1 MSTQHLS
8 KLSLYSAQLAIV
20 RRVVQSLV
28 LIMGDLVAF
37 FIAAL
42 FANAYTPQQD
52 GSVHF
57 GLMDVFQRQEMI
69 AYGVLV
75 MAWLLWFG
83 LVKQVYTRRKP
94 FWSELWLLVT
104 GIVVFMFASAAAVG
118 LLGNHLD
125 LHWFFRA
132 WLLLILLLVI
142 ARQVSRWLLICLKLW
157 SIPAVIIGYGNN
169 AKEAYLALQ
178 SESGMGFFVEAF
190 VGLQGSDHR
199 RVVEHIKSPVAAIP
213 VVVLDGLS
221 NNVGQ
226 LQGYQCIIAMDANE
240 TRQRDA
246 VIRLL
251 NRNHIK
257 DIHVI
262 PSMRGVPLYGMET
275 YNFFSHEVLL
285 IQLRNNSASLLHKA
299 CKRVFDVVGS
309 VVLLLLLSP
318 LFAVLTYKVA
328 RDGGQPIFGHTRVGR
343 YGKLFQCYKFR
354 SMVVDAQDVLTQLLE
369 TDPVAKAEW
378 EQDFKLKND
387 PRVSRLGEMMRRTSL
402 DELPQLFNV
411 LNGDMSLVGPRP
423 VVPDELARYG
433 DDMDYYLMARP
444 GITGLWQVSGR
455 NDVDYPTRVYL
466 DAWYVK
472 NWSLWS
478 DMAILVKTIS
488 VVFQRKGAY

>member
-328 RDGGQPIFGHTRVGR
+328 RDGGQPIFGHTREGLDPSTCFGVG
-343 YGKLFQCYKFR
+343 
-354 SMVVDAQDVLTQLLE
+354 
-369 TDPVAKAEW
+369 
-378 EQDFKLKND
+378 
-387 PRVSRLGEMMRRTSL
+387 
-402 DELPQLFNV
+402 
-411 LNGDMSLVGPRP
+411 
-423 VVPDELARYG
+423 
-433 DDMDYYLMARP
+433 
-444 GITGLWQVSGR
+444 
-455 NDVDYPTRVYL
+455 
-466 DAWYVK
+466 
-472 NWSLWS
+472 
-478 DMAILVKTIS
+478 
-488 VVFQRKGAY
+488 